1 MHFHDGAFLTWQS
14 YPGPTEFSVVDFE
27 WRKERR
33 YSEEDC
39 EQVWED
45 EPVID
50 LKSLQIFDVRDS
62 KTNNLI
68 LEEPRHSNVLE
79 EITERIHLM
88 DIEELEEYSSDEYD
102 YEEVF

>member
-1 MHFHDGAFLTWQS
+1 MHFHNDAFPTWQA

-27 WRKERR
+27 WSKKRR
-33 YSEEDC
+33 YYEEDC

-50 LKSLQIFDVRDS
+50 LKSLKISDVRDS
-62 KTNNLI
+62 ETNNLI
-68 LEEPRHSNVLE
+68 LEEPLHRNVLA
-79 EITERIHLM
+79 EIVERIHLM
-88 DIEELEEYSSDEYD
+88 DIEELEEHSSDEY